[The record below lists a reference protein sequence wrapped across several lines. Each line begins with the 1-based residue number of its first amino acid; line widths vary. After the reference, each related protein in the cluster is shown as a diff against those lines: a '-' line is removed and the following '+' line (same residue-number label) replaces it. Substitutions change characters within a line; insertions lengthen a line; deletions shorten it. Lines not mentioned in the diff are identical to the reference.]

1 MARLTGIRHFFSEVS
16 HTEEKEDASCLR
28 RARKLEDGGEM
39 LSREQSKI
47 VPRLQDHCR
56 GNFLQRHSKS
66 TTPTGCPLLS
76 LPPYHEIIGLLK
88 LTEWEMKIIED
99 RAEAAKAA

>member
-1 MARLTGIRHFFSEVS
+1 MPLAFVEQESLKTAV
-16 HTEEKEDASCLR
+16 KCYP
-28 RARKLEDGGEM
+28 
-39 LSREQSKI
+39 EQSKI